1 MKHQNQL
8 PATSYQLPA
17 TSLKSI
23 LKPVFNLL
31 FFGMLSYSGYAQTN
45 TLPPSGNVGIGT
57 TKPSSALQVNG
68 TARIELNPKFL
79 MVLGKPLGKLQKWTN
94 NLS

>member
-8 PATSYQLPA
+8 PAT
-17 TSLKSI
+17 LKCAFKALIITMFSAS
-23 LKPVFNLL
+23 V
-31 FFGMLSYSGYAQTN
+31 YSQTN

-57 TKPSSALQVNG
+57 TTPSSALQVNG